1 MTLRYM
7 DSNLRGPDA
16 SNEMRGKRPIGYRP
30 TPQTYTPGKRP
41 LGGYAPPPPQ
51 QIGEPS
57 FTQPP
62 SARQYLP
69 ENYSPGMPERKIWTG
84 ENIGHV
90 GGSGPVTQGLLDF
103 LNTGIRPEPTPRPP
117 GIMDQSRG
125 YSPTRRRYTRY

>member
-30 TPQTYTPGKRP
+30 
-41 LGGYAPPPPQ
+41 LGGYTPPPPQ

-62 SARQYLP
+62 SARKYLP
-69 ENYSPGMPERKIWTG
+69 ENYNLPQQQFGWPGNISMGPENLTPEMIQGIQSNTWTPPER
-84 ENIGHV
+84 E
-90 GGSGPVTQGLLDF
+90 
-103 LNTGIRPEPTPRPP
+103 RPP
-117 GIMDQSRG
+117 GMMGQSRG
-125 YSPTRRRYTRY
+125 YSPTRRRYTNY